1 MEIPSSHSLGVTHDK
16 TPDKDNGE
24 AASEQSGWDE
34 ESEEELKEEKA
45 ERDSELEVFMKQQ
58 KALWQEVDAFDLEE
72 ETD

>member
-16 TPDKDNGE
+16 TPDKDNGG

-72 ETD
+72 EMD